1 MTQIAGSSRTA
12 LALELWPGKAYP
24 LGATYD
30 GSGTNF
36 ALFSEV
42 AEKVELCLFGD
53 DAAGGTVE
61 TRVTLPEV
69 DGFVWHGFIP
79 NIEPGQRYGYRVYGP
94 YDPAAG
100 MRCNPNKLLLDPYS
114 KAIDGNFDWNQS
126 LFGYNFG
133 DPDSRND
140 DDSADSMPKSVVINP
155 FFDWGVDRPPNHEYA
170 DTVIYEAHVKGLT
183 QTHPDIPE
191 QIRGTYA
198 AVAHPA
204 IIEHLT
210 SLGVNAI
217 ELMPVHH
224 FANDSTLIDKGLSN
238 YWGYN
243 TIGFL
248 APDAKYSSNPNP
260 GGQVQEFKAMVRALH
275 EANIEV
281 ILDVVYNHTAEGNHL
296 GPTLSMRGID
306 NAAYYRLVDD
316 DKRYYMD
323 YTGTGNSLNA
333 GHPHSLQLIMDS
345 LRYWVTE
352 MHVDGFRFD
361 LASTLAREFYDVDRL
376 STFFELVQQDPTV
389 SQVKLIAEPWDV
401 GPGGYQVGNFP
412 PQWTE
417 WNGKYRD
424 TVRDFWRGEPATLDE
439 FAYRLTG
446 SADLYEHTARRP
458 VASINFVVAHDGFT
472 LRDLVSYNEKHNEAN
487 GEDNNDGESHNR
499 SWNCGVE
506 GPSDDPEVLA
516 LRSKQERNFLTTL
529 LLSQGVPM
537 ICHGDEL
544 GRTQGG
550 NNNGYCQDNE
560 ITWIDWASADTEL
573 LDFTRM
579 VSRLR
584 AEHPV
589 FRRRRFFSGKP
600 VGRRGQA
607 GLPDIAWFTP
617 EGAEMTG
624 EDWGSGFAKSVGVYL
639 NGHGIPDMDAR
650 GQRVIDDSF
659 LLFFNAHHEP
669 IEFTLPPKKFATA
682 WQPVVSS
689 AAPVAPEPGEPHQA
703 GATVSVEARTVL
715 VLRAESNP
723 G

>member
-1 MTQIAGSSRTA
+1 VPEI
-12 LALELWPGKAYP
+12 WPGKAYP

-36 ALFSEV
+36 ALFSEA
-42 AEKVELCLFGD
+42 AEKVELCLFSGD
-53 DAAGGTVE
+53 GAGASE
-61 TRVTLPEV
+61 SRVTLPEV
-69 DGFVWHGFIP
+69 DGFVWHGFVP

-94 YDPAAG
+94 YNPSAG
-100 MRCNPNKLLLDPYS
+100 QRCNPNELLIDPYA
-114 KAIDGNFDWNQS
+114 KAIEGAFEWNQS

-140 DDSADSMPKSVVINP
+140 EDSAASTAHAVVINP
-155 FFDWGVDRPPNHEYA
+155 YFDWGVDRPPGHEYA

-191 QIRGTYA
+191 NIRGTYA

-210 SLGVNAI
+210 SLSVNAI

-224 FANDSTLIDKGLSN
+224 FANDSTLIDKGLTN

-243 TIGFL
+243 TIAFF
-248 APDAKYSSNPNP
+248 APDTKYSSSPNP

-275 EANIEV
+275 EADIEV

-323 YTGTGNSLNA
+323 YTGTGNSLNV

-361 LASTLAREFYDVDRL
+361 LAATLAREFYDVDRL
-376 STFFELVQQDPTV
+376 SSFFELVQQDPTV

-424 TVRDFWRGEPATLDE
+424 TVRDYWRGEPATLDE
-439 FAYRLTG
+439 FASRLTG
-446 SADLYEHTARRP
+446 SADLYERTGRRP
-458 VASINFVVAHDGFT
+458 VASVNFVTAHDGFT

-487 GEDNNDGESHNR
+487 GEDNRDGESNNR

-506 GPSDDPEVLA
+506 GPTEDPTVNT
-516 LRSKQERNFLTTL
+516 LRARQQRNFLATL

-537 ICHGDEL
+537 ISHGDEL
-544 GRTQGG
+544 GRTQRG
-550 NNNGYCQDNE
+550 NNNVYCQDNDLS
-560 ITWIDWASADTEL
+560 WIDWASVDAEL
-573 LDFTRM
+573 MEFTR
-579 VSRLR
+579 STSALR
-584 AEHPV
+584 AAHPV
-589 FRRRRFFSGKP
+589 FRRRRFFDGRP
-600 VGRRGQA
+600 VRQRGGDA
-607 GLPDIAWFTP
+607 LPDIAWFAPDGT
-617 EGAEMTG
+617 EMTD
-624 EDWGSGFAKSVGVYL
+624 EDWETGYAKSIAVYL
-639 NGHGIPDMDAR
+639 NGQGIPDRDVR
-650 GQRVIDDSF
+650 GQRVTDDSF
-659 LLFFNAHHEP
+659 VLCFNAHYEP
-669 IEFTLPPKKFATA
+669 IDFVLPPKDFGAA
-682 WQPVVSS
+682 WKPVLYS
-689 AAPVAPEPGEPHQA
+689 AGDAPEGPFVAAIAVPVESRAVMVLAAHAEGE
-703 GATVSVEARTVL
+703 
-715 VLRAESNP
+715 
-723 G
+723 